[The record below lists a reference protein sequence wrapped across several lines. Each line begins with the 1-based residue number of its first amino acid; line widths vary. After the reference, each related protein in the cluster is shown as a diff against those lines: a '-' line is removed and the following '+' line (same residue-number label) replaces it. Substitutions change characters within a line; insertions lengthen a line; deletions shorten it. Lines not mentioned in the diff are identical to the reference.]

1 MEQFNSRVIY
11 AKEYPAAEI
20 SARMCR
26 DAIGG
31 QSPLTNGTDIAIP
44 DFEKTILAAMD
55 RYSYTSREGAGQGS
69 KEFTALAVSLS
80 DDYEITL
87 EIREYERY
95 ISAAL
100 ELSSGFY
107 SGDIKRRL
115 DKILA
120 MADTVS
126 LTSSRNKP
134 GFIILSADYY
144 LYDRFVRETGER
156 AEW

>member
-31 QSPLTNGTDIAIP
+31 QSPLTNG
-44 DFEKTILAAMD
+44 
-55 RYSYTSREGAGQGS
+55 RYSYTPREGAGQGS
-69 KEFTALAVSLS
+69 KEFIALAVCLS
-80 DDYEITL
+80 DDYEISL

-115 DKILA
+115 DKLLA

-144 LYDRFVRETGER
+144 LYDRFIRETGER